1 MSDKDLQRVTKW
13 ASYIG
18 QALIRRFLP
27 SPRHHI
33 TRRMD
38 IAGQRTLCLS
48 MHDDEQSAEVL
59 LGVKVLDHSS
69 ELIDLYRVIVPVMS
83 LAPQYG
89 SPLEKLGDLLA
100 GAKSAPCGWHFGG
113 SAPKAADL
121 KQPRPWR
128 PER

>member
-18 QALIRRFLP
+18 QAVLRRFLP
-27 SPRHHI
+27 TPRHHI

-69 ELIDLYRVIVPVMS
+69 ELINLYRVIVPVMN

-89 SPLEKLGDLLA
+89 LRLRSSAISSLGPSLHHAA
-100 GAKSAPCGWHFGG
+100 GT
-113 SAPKAADL
+113 
-121 KQPRPWR
+121 
-128 PER
+128 